1 MNATR
6 RCCKVEKCDLQAY
19 YFEKGYLKKI
29 NRTNLFRSK
38 AEFAK
43 IDGIGDRDEDIAFP
57 GTSTEHGLRSRGCS
71 LISWA
76 FSCFVLRVDV
86 YGFQY
91 GGYRESALWLEDW
104 KIYMPM
110 LCKRGR
116 VVLWKANSLRGEGR
130 QFRQVIGVLS

>member
-19 YFEKGYLKKI
+19 YFEKGYLKKS

-43 IDGIGDRDEDIAFP
+43 IDGIGERDEDIAFP

-76 FSCFVLRVDV
+76 FLCFVLRVDI

-91 GGYRESALWLEDW
+91 GGYRESAL
-104 KIYMPM
+104 
-110 LCKRGR
+110 
-116 VVLWKANSLRGEGR
+116 
-130 QFRQVIGVLS
+130 